1 MPEEQSRPLSPFKTY
16 REFVATQRDDADPQT
31 FSRRYQDYRGTFAR
45 ELVRRFFERNADFEW
60 FRERYD
66 PSRIE
71 ARCEAQRARAAAE
84 AAAFRENID
93 DAAGFVAGCSLDPAA
108 EEAPEAPA
116 EGADAAVAFE
126 RSRQC
131 VPGHAAARV
140 VLLPGCPPVA
150 GAKAL
155 GAAVAL
161 AVEDARGQRDDAPA
175 VAPPRV
181 LLDDAAPRRKD
192 GFDVDAWLLFDD
204 ADAARDAEK
213 ALGDGR
219 LDVAVP
225 PALAAS
231 PPPWDPTACRPCGD
245 RRRSRD
251 GDDAGPDD
259 GDDGAALDA
268 ARGRLAKALGR
279 ELLER
284 DSFRA
289 RAKRALLSASVGAVD
304 EFGRGARPRRGPRPY
319 DRAGAALGSRDR
331 LARDCAQALAAAAA
345 YDDAADVPGGDRLA
359 ALVAGDTD
367 LGAALRADNGAC
379 LDVAAAYLRRVH
391 LVLYYGAT
399 RCKDEIDLLTRDV
412 AWLTRPAV
420 ADAPGSPDEEAEK
433 LAAATADLA
442 ARLEAKARRAAP
454 KAPRDDDDGG
464 SSRKKR
470 LRGDDDDDA
479 DDDGDEP
486 TDEAPKAADPPKD
499 EPAAD
504 DGGAADPPKDAD
516 GAKDWGKVL
525 ADMDDALCRL
535 IAAARRE
542 AADDGGDDGSGVCP
556 GRAYHPR
563 GAAAR
568 LFAAENAAVDRATEA
583 FYAETGAAE
592 DNGRARCGFEWCRKL
607 FKSQDFLRKHGANR
621 HGDYLEQFVT
631 AARRPF
637 MWAVYELDGQKP
649 LPPIRTDAGAEVE
662 PLELLGGKADR
673 KRGRDRDRRD
683 RRDDRR
689 DDRRGRA
696 DSYGD
701 RRKPF
706 SPRDR
711 RDDRTR
717 EPRRDRS
724 AGPPKAPPG
733 APKSSDPRK
742 PPSYND
748 VDAPKRAVLS
758 LDYGVLLPPPAKK
771 KKNK

>member
-31 FSRRYQDYRGTFAR
+31 FSRRYQDYRGTFAK

-66 PSRIE
+66 PARIE

-84 AAAFRENID
+84 AAAFRENIG
-93 DAAGFVAGCSLDPAA
+93 DAEGFVAGCSLDPA
-108 EEAPEAPA
+108 EEPAAAEAPA

-126 RSRQC
+126 ASRQC

-161 AVEDARGQRDDAPA
+161 AVEDARGHATTRQRSRPSAPRRRA
-175 VAPPRV
+175 
-181 LLDDAAPRRKD
+181 RRKD

-231 PPPWDPTACRPCGD
+231 PPPWDP
-245 RRRSRD
+245 
-251 GDDAGPDD
+251 
-259 GDDGAALDA
+259 A
-268 ARGRLAKALGR
+268 AR
-279 ELLER
+279 
-284 DSFRA
+284 
-289 RAKRALLSASVGAVD
+289 
-304 EFGRGARPRRGPRPY
+304 RG
-319 DRAGAALGSRDR
+319 
-331 LARDCAQALAAAAA
+331 AAA

-359 ALVAGDTD
+359 ALVAGDTA

-412 AWLTRPAV
+412 AWLTRPAR

-442 ARLEAKARRAAP
+442 ARLEAKAPAAP
-454 KAPRDDDDGG
+454 KAPAKTTTAARRGR
-464 SSRKKR
+464 SACAATTTTTPTTTATSRR
-470 LRGDDDDDA
+470 TRPRRRGPA
-479 DDDGDEP
+479 G
-486 TDEAPKAADPPKD
+486 D

-504 DGGAADPPKDAD
+504 DGGAADPPKEAD
-516 GAKDWGKVL
+516 GAKDWGK
-525 ADMDDALCRL
+525 
-535 IAAARRE
+535 
-542 AADDGGDDGSGVCP
+542 
-556 GRAYHPR
+556 
-563 GAAAR
+563 
-568 LFAAENAAVDRATEA
+568 ATEA

-711 RDDRTR
+711 RDDRR
-717 EPRRDRS
+717 PEPRRDRS

>member
-1 MPEEQSRPLSPFKTY
+1 MFYSRS
-16 REFVATQRDDADPQT
+16 
-31 FSRRYQDYRGTFAR
+31 
-45 ELVRRFFERNADFEW
+45 W
-60 FRERYD
+60 
-66 PSRIE
+66 I
-71 ARCEAQRARAAAE
+71 
-84 AAAFRENID
+84 
-93 DAAGFVAGCSLDPAA
+93 
-108 EEAPEAPA
+108 
-116 EGADAAVAFE
+116 
-126 RSRQC
+126 
-131 VPGHAAARV
+131 
-140 VLLPGCPPVA
+140 
-150 GAKAL
+150 
-155 GAAVAL
+155 
-161 AVEDARGQRDDAPA
+161 
-175 VAPPRV
+175 
-181 LLDDAAPRRKD
+181 
-192 GFDVDAWLLFDD
+192 
-204 ADAARDAEK
+204 
-213 ALGDGR
+213 
-219 LDVAVP
+219 
-225 PALAAS
+225 
-231 PPPWDPTACRPCGD
+231 
-245 RRRSRD
+245 
-251 GDDAGPDD
+251 
-259 GDDGAALDA
+259 
-268 ARGRLAKALGR
+268 
-279 ELLER
+279 
-284 DSFRA
+284 
-289 RAKRALLSASVGAVD
+289 
-304 EFGRGARPRRGPRPY
+304 
-319 DRAGAALGSRDR
+319 
-331 LARDCAQALAAAAA
+331 
-345 YDDAADVPGGDRLA
+345 
-359 ALVAGDTD
+359 
-367 LGAALRADNGAC
+367 
-379 LDVAAAYLRRVH
+379 
-391 LVLYYGAT
+391 
-399 RCKDEIDLLTRDV
+399 
-412 AWLTRPAV
+412 
-420 ADAPGSPDEEAEK
+420 PDEAE
-433 LAAATADLA
+433 
-442 ARLEAKARRAAP
+442 
-454 KAPRDDDDGG
+454 
-464 SSRKKR
+464 
-470 LRGDDDDDA
+470 
-479 DDDGDEP
+479 
-486 TDEAPKAADPPKD
+486 DEAPKAADPPKD

>member
-31 FSRRYQDYRGTFAR
+31 FSRRYQDYRGTFAK

-60 FRERYD
+60 FRGATTQRA
-66 PSRIE
+66 S
-71 ARCEAQRARAAAE
+71 ARSGAQRAAE
-84 AAAFRENID
+84 AAAFRRTSTTPRASSR
-93 DAAGFVAGCSLDPAA
+93 AAPRPGGGARGGGAR
-108 EEAPEAPA
+108 
-116 EGADAAVAFE
+116 EGADAVAFG
-126 RSRQC
+126 SRQ
-131 VPGHAAARV
+131 
-140 VLLPGCPPVA
+140 
-150 GAKAL
+150 
-155 GAAVAL
+155 
-161 AVEDARGQRDDAPA
+161 
-175 VAPPRV
+175 V

-231 PPPWDPTACRPCGD
+231 PPWDPACARAATAG
-245 RRRSRD
+245 
-251 GDDAGPDD
+251 
-259 GDDGAALDA
+259 GAATTATPGPTTATTAPPSTRRGA
-268 ARGRLAKALGR
+268 ASPRRWAASSERLVQ
-279 ELLER
+279 
-284 DSFRA
+284 
-289 RAKRALLSASVGAVD
+289 RALLSASVGAVD
-304 EFGRGARPRRGPRPY
+304 EFGRGAGRGPRPY

-359 ALVAGDTD
+359 ALVAGDTA

-412 AWLTRPAV
+412 AWLTRPAR

-442 ARLEAKARRAAP
+442 ARLEAKARPRAP
-454 KAPRDDDDGG
+454 KAPA
-464 SSRKKR
+464 K
-470 LRGDDDDDA
+470 
-479 DDDGDEP
+479 
-486 TDEAPKAADPPKD
+486 TTTAARRRRQ
-499 EPAAD
+499 
-504 DGGAADPPKDAD
+504 
-516 GAKDWGKVL
+516 DWGKVL

-535 IAAARRE
+535 IAAARE
-542 AADDGGDDGSGVCP
+542 AAGGARTTVRVCP

-662 PLELLGGKADR
+662 PSSSSAARPTGSRAATATAATAATTAATTAAA
-673 KRGRDRDRRD
+673 
-683 RRDDRR
+683 
-689 DDRRGRA
+689 A
-696 DSYGD
+696 DS
-701 RRKPF
+701 KPF
-706 SPRDR
+706 LSGKKYRLVASEDSE
-711 RDDRTR
+711 DEDGWI
-717 EPRRDRS
+717 S
-724 AGPPKAPPG
+724 
-733 APKSSDPRK
+733 SSDEDDD
-742 PPSYND
+742 SSD
-748 VDAPKRAVLS
+748 EDED
-758 LDYGVLLPPPAKK
+758 DY
-771 KKNK
+771 